1 MHDKDVKLFSA
12 GWCPTM
18 GFFFDLV
25 KINDQDI
32 RETVKECEFHFR
44 GSINRKA
51 KLFYELLCD
60 GRRCKAIIN
69 HGILCFKFE
78 RLLTVL
84 ISGNNVV
91 QQEFYFCTQK
101 VCI

>member
-32 RETVKECEFHFR
+32 RETVKECEFYFR
-44 GSINRKA
+44 GSIN
-51 KLFYELLCD
+51 
-60 GRRCKAIIN
+60 
-69 HGILCFKFE
+69 
-78 RLLTVL
+78 
-84 ISGNNVV
+84 
-91 QQEFYFCTQK
+91 
-101 VCI
+101 